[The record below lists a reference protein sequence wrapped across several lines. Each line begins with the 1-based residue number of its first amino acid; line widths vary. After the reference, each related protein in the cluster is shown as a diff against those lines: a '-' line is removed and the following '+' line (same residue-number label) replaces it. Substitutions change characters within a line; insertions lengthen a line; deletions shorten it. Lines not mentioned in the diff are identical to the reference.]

1 MNNTLDSMRRTV
13 KSLAKTYV
21 ALART
26 LREECRTVG
35 LDPDTYAGP
44 SQVTALFIE
53 SMRRGV
59 LLPPE
64 QPVRPERPPIELVS
78 NNGR

>member
-1 MNNTLDSMRRTV
+1 MKNTTHTNLPQARQAV

-26 LREECRTVG
+26 LRDECRAVG
-35 LDPDTYAGP
+35 LDPDVYAAP
-44 SQVTALFIE
+44 PQVTALFIE

-59 LLPPE
+59 LLPPDQEIRPEKKEE
-64 QPVRPERPPIELVS
+64 QP
-78 NNGR
+78 